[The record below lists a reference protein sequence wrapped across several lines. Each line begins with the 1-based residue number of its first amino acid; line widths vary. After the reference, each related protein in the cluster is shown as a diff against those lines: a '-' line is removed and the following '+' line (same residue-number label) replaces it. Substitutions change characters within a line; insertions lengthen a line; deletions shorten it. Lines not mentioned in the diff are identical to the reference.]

1 MRVTYR
7 SFAKINLH
15 LEVLGFRPDGYH
27 ELRTVFQTVDLCD
40 LLTLEVG
47 GRGVDLEVVGH
58 PLPSDQ
64 RNLAHQAATSF
75 LAAWPLADGV
85 RMTLEKRIPV
95 GGGLGGG
102 SSNAAAVLLGL
113 REMLGAEQASDSDLE
128 ELGRALGADVPFFLK
143 GGTALGVGR
152 GDEIVTLPD
161 LTPKEIWLLTPA
173 VEVSTAEVFRD
184 FGELTAPREVSSMG
198 RLAWEEGADWQM
210 VERAWNDL
218 EPTVVRRFPEVR
230 RVYNALVEAGA
241 GLLRL
246 SGSGGTWIARFEE
259 SVGRADLE
267 SRLPSSCRVFH
278 VRTLNRRSLQR
289 LRVVQ

>member
-1 MRVTYR
+1 MRATYR
-7 SFAKINLH
+7 SYAKINLH
-15 LEVLGFRPDGYH
+15 LEVLGARLDGYH
-27 ELRTVFQTVDLCD
+27 ELSTVFQTVDLCD

-58 PLPSDQ
+58 LLPADE
-64 RNLAHQAATSF
+64 RNLVHIAATSF
-75 LAAWPLADGV
+75 LTAWPLADGV
-85 RMTLEKRIPV
+85 RMILDKRIPV

-113 REMLGAEQASDSDLE
+113 RDLLGAKQATRGGLE
-128 ELGRALGADVPFFLK
+128 ELGRALGADVPFFLT

-152 GDEIVTLPD
+152 GDEIVALPD
-161 LTPKEIWLLTPA
+161 LPSREMWLLTPA
-173 VEVSTAEVFRD
+173 VEVSTAEIFRE
-184 FGELTAPREVSSMG
+184 FGELTAHREVPSMG

-210 VERAWNDL
+210 VARAWNDL
-218 EPTVVRRFPEVR
+218 EPLVVRRFPEVR

-241 GLLRL
+241 ELVRL
-246 SGSGGTWIARFEE
+246 SGSGATWFASFEE
-259 SVGRADLE
+259 SVGSAVLE

-278 VRTLNRRSLQR
+278 VHTLSRSSFQR

>member
-1 MRVTYR
+1 MRATYR

-15 LEVLGFRPDGYH
+15 LEVLGVRPDGYH
-27 ELRTVFQTVDLCD
+27 ELSTVFQTVDLHD
-40 LLTLEVG
+40 RVSLEVG

-58 PLPSDQ
+58 PLPSDE
-64 RNLAHQAATSF
+64 RNLARQAATSF
-75 LAAWPLADGV
+75 LAAWPLAGGA

-102 SSNAAAVLLGL
+102 SSNAATVLLGL
-113 REMLGAEQASDSDLE
+113 RELLGAEQATHADLE
-128 ELGRALGADVPFFLK
+128 ELARALGADVPYFLT

-152 GDEIVTLPD
+152 GDEIVALPD
-161 LTPKEIWLLTPA
+161 LAPREMWLVTPR

-184 FGELTAPREVSSMG
+184 FGELTAHREVSSMG
-198 RLAWEEGADWQM
+198 RLSWEEGADWQM
-210 VERAWNDL
+210 VDRAWNDL
-218 EPTVVRRFPEVR
+218 EPSVVRRFPEVR

-241 GLLRL
+241 GLVRL
-246 SGSGGTWIARFEE
+246 SGSGATWIASFEE

-278 VRTLNRRSLQR
+278 VRTLNRSALRR